1 MDHRTADCVNHRT
14 APGVIFRGS
23 ATWRFFLIGLG
34 IVVLPEVG
42 TGLGQ
47 EEAAAQAREGTE
59 EKTGENRPATASSP
73 APETPAAAATRLR
86 LARVKVRGSFQDAR
100 LGDILK
106 EFAQQAEEQT
116 GEPVLWTYAP
126 GFPAQVRIQVELA
139 EQSLLQALDQV
150 LTAGSKASQQNLG
163 YVVLSLPDHK
173 HDGWVRLTTN
183 GERGK
188 ELPAAT
194 AEEEQQ
200 AQERLATAQKL
211 LAENKPAAAKI
222 YLEVVVKKYPTTAA
236 ARQARLLLEK
246 IGP

>member
-1 MDHRTADCVNHRT
+1 M
-14 APGVIFRGS
+14 
-23 ATWRFFLIGLG
+23 
-34 IVVLPEVG
+34 
-42 TGLGQ
+42 GQ
-47 EEAAAQAREGTE
+47 
-59 EKTGENRPATASSP
+59 NRPASTSSS

-106 EFAQQAEEQT
+106 EFAQLAEEQT

-126 GFPAQVRIQVELA
+126 AFPAQVRIQVDLP

-150 LTAGSKASQQNLG
+150 LTLGSKASQQNLG

-173 HDGWVRLTTN
+173 HDGWIRLTTH
-183 GERGK
+183 GERGQ

-200 AQERLATAQKL
+200 AHERLATAQKL

-246 IGP
+246 LGP

>member
-1 MDHRTADCVNHRT
+1 MDHRIAHCVNHRT
-14 APGVIFRGS
+14 AYGVMYRRR
-23 ATWRFFLIGLG
+23 AAWRFFLIGLG

-42 TGLGQ
+42 TGLGR
-47 EEAAAQAREGTE
+47 EEAAAQAPARTE
-59 EKTGENRPATASSP
+59 ERTGQNRPASTS
-73 APETPAAAATRLR
+73 APVRETPAAAATRLR

-106 EFAQQAEEQT
+106 EFAQLAEEQT

-173 HDGWVRLTTN
+173 HDGWVRLTTH
-183 GERGK
+183 GERGQ

-200 AQERLATAQKL
+200 AHERLATAQKL
-211 LAENKPAAAKI
+211 LADNKPAAAKI
-222 YLEVVVKKYPTTAA
+222 YLEVIVKKYPTTAA

>member
-1 MDHRTADCVNHRT
+1 M
-14 APGVIFRGS
+14 
-23 ATWRFFLIGLG
+23 
-34 IVVLPEVG
+34 
-42 TGLGQ
+42 GQ
-47 EEAAAQAREGTE
+47 
-59 EKTGENRPATASSP
+59 NRPASTSSS

-86 LARVKVRGSFQDAR
+86 LARVKIRGSFQDAR

-106 EFAQQAEEQT
+106 EFAQLAEEQT

-126 GFPAQVRIQVELA
+126 GFPAQVRIQVDLA

-173 HDGWVRLTTN
+173 HDGWVRLTTQ

-188 ELPAAT
+188 ELPPAT

-200 AQERLATAQKL
+200 AQERLAMAQKL

-222 YLEVVVKKYPTTAA
+222 YLEVVIKKYPTTAA

-246 IGP
+246 LGP